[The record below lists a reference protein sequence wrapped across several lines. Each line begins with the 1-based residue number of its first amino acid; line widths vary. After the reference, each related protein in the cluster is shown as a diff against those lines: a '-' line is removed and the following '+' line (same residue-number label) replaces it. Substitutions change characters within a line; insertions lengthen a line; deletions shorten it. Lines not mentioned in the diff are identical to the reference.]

1 MRLSALEGLLRRGVR
16 PGLERT
22 SEILARLDNPERAFR
37 VVLVGGSN
45 GKGSTARAL
54 AAILAAAGVRTGLY
68 TSPHLLRFT
77 ERIVVAGREADEAE
91 LEDLLEQ
98 IWPHVEAVG
107 ASYFE
112 AATVLAL
119 AYFAQRGVELAV
131 LEVGLGGRF
140 DAVNAT
146 DPELSLITNLS
157 LEHTD
162 WLGPTL
168 AHIAREKAGIMRPGR
183 RVLGAATGLAAELL
197 AAEARRRDAR
207 LEFVRP
213 RMVQPDAYG
222 VDFSLAG
229 SRYHGA
235 LMGRFQATNLALAA
249 RAAQL
254 LEVGESAVREGLLAV
269 QNPGRLSYHPKERLL
284 CDGAHNPAGAR
295 ALAQALADYFPASP
309 KTLVFAVSAGK
320 DAAAMA
326 AALEPHIGRVLLT
339 AYPGERSRDPLELL
353 PYFPGAEVV
362 LDPSLALERAQV
374 GRPPG
379 GLVVAAGSLYL
390 LAALARKRAGLPVE
404 RRSQ

>member
-1 MRLSALEGLLRRGVR
+1 MKLSALEGLLRRGVR
-16 PGLERT
+16 PGLERIRK
-22 SEILARLDNPERAFR
+22 ILARLDNPERAFR

-54 AAILAAAGVRTGLY
+54 ATILQSAGVRTGLY
-68 TSPHLLRFT
+68 TSPHLLRFG
-77 ERIVVAGREADEAE
+77 ERIAVAGREATERE
-91 LEDLLEQ
+91 LEEALEQ
-98 IWPHVEAVG
+98 IWPYVEAAN

-112 AATVLAL
+112 AATALAL
-119 AYFAQRGVELAV
+119 AHFARSGVELAV

-146 DPELSLITNLS
+146 EPELSLITNLS

-183 RVLGAATGLAAELL
+183 SVLSAATGPAAELL
-197 AAEARRRDAR
+197 AAEARRRGAL

-213 RMVQPDAYG
+213 QMVDPAACG

-229 SRYHGA
+229 RRYHGA
-235 LMGRFQATNLALAA
+235 LMGRFQAANLALAA

-254 LEVGESAVREGLLAV
+254 LGIDEKHVEEGLLAV
-269 QNPGRLSYHPKERLL
+269 RNPGRLSYYPAERLL
-284 CDGAHNPAGAR
+284 CDGAHNPSGAR
-295 ALAQALADYFPASP
+295 ALAQALADYFPTSR
-309 KTLVFAVSAGK
+309 KTLVFAVSADK

-326 AALEPHIGRVLLT
+326 AALRPHFDRILLT
-339 AYPGERSRDPLELL
+339 TYPGERSRDPAELAG
-353 PYFPGAEVV
+353 YFPAAEIAP
-362 LDPSLALERAQV
+362 DPAAALARAQAH
-374 GRPPG
+374 RPPG

-390 LAALARKRAGLPVE
+390 LAALARARAGLPVE
-404 RRSQ
+404 ERSQ